1 MRRAGLLPLV
11 LILAAAQTACLLGP
25 DYRRPDDLGA
35 PGSYR
40 QPGVSDES
48 LANLTWFELFQD
60 PVLQELLAVSL
71 EENKDLQ
78 AAFWRMEE
86 ARARLGFTRAE
97 QFPGF
102 GYQGDASTIDPT
114 DSPVPQ
120 NRFETY
126 SLSAGVS
133 WEIDIFGK
141 LRRSTESA
149 RAELLATEWG
159 RRALIVSL
167 VADVAQLYFI
177 LRDLDAR
184 LEISER
190 TLVSR
195 RGSTKLIRQRF
206 EGGVVSQLDVHQAE
220 IEEASAAAAVP
231 LFERQIVQAENA
243 LSVLLGR
250 SPGPIRRGL
259 TLKEQDLPVEPP
271 AGLPSELLQRRP
283 DILQAEA
290 LVHAQMARIGVAQ
303 ALRFPSLSLTGFFGF
318 ESDELSDLAD
328 SDSDTWGLAGNLLGP
343 IFEFGRNKR
352 RVEAERALTEQVI
365 LGYESAVLTA
375 FREVED
381 SLIATRKLREEYQA
395 RVDQVIS
402 AQKASILSR
411 ARYDGGV
418 TSYLEVLDIERSLF
432 DSELQASRTLQEAY
446 SAVVALY
453 SALGSGWDSSDPTVP
468 GPNVPRYSEEP

>member
-1 MRRAGLLPLV
+1 M
-11 LILAAAQTACLLGP
+11 
-25 DYRRPDDLGA
+25 
-35 PGSYR
+35 
-40 QPGVSDES
+40 
-48 LANLTWFELFQD
+48 
-60 PVLQELLAVSL
+60 
-71 EENKDLQ
+71 
-78 AAFWRMEE
+78 
-86 ARARLGFTRAE
+86 
-97 QFPGF
+97 
-102 GYQGDASTIDPT
+102 
-114 DSPVPQ
+114 
-120 NRFETY
+120 
-126 SLSAGVS
+126 
-133 WEIDIFGK
+133 
-141 LRRSTESA
+141 
-149 RAELLATEWG
+149 
-159 RRALIVSL
+159 
-167 VADVAQLYFI
+167 
-177 LRDLDAR
+177 
-184 LEISER
+184 
-190 TLVSR
+190 
-195 RGSTKLIRQRF
+195 
-206 EGGVVSQLDVHQAE
+206 
-220 IEEASAAAAVP
+220 
-231 LFERQIVQAENA
+231 QAENA

-290 LVHAQMARIGVAQ
+290 RVHAQMARIGVAR

-328 SDSDTWGLAGNLLGP
+328 SDSDTWGLAGNLAGP

-375 FREVED
+375 LREVED

-446 SAVVALY
+446 NAVVALY
-453 SALGSGWDSSDPTVP
+453 SALGSGWDSSDPTLP
-468 GPNVPRYSEEP
+468 GPKVPRYSEEPQK